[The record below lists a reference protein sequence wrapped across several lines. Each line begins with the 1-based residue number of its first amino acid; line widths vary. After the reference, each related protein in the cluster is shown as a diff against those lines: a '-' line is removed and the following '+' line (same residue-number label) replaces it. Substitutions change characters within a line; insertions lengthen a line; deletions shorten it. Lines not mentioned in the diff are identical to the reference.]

1 MVKVK
6 NFKKWIFPI
15 FLFIFFE
22 FCYSK
27 KVRGLLPKYGF
38 KDFAL
43 IYFVANSLMAIV
55 FIIIIYFVFKN
66 KLNSIDSSKKISLLK
81 SVLISIITFII
92 TFFVIER
99 IIGII
104 IYYIFGQVNSHNG
117 NLLEVSQK
125 SSIFAVFEV
134 VLAGPILEE
143 IVYRR
148 ILFGY
153 LYDLHSG
160 CNKYVRFITS
170 VVVSSIIFGSTHN
183 GVFHPYMLYYVT
195 TGVVCASVYLYT
207 KRISSAIIIHCLTN
221 GIIYLMR
228 IMG

>member
-1 MVKVK
+1 MEKVN
-6 NFKKWIFPI
+6 NFKKWILPVLI
-15 FLFIFFE
+15 FVFFE

-92 TFFVIER
+92 SFFVIER

-117 NLLEVSQK
+117 NLIEISQK

-134 VLAGPILEE
+134 ILAGPILEE

-170 VVVSSIIFGSTHN
+170 VAVSSIIFGSIHN

-195 TGVVCASVYLYT
+195 TGAVCASVYLYT
-207 KRISSAIIIHCLTN
+207 KRISSSIIIHCLTN
-221 GIIYLMR
+221 GIIYLMK
-228 IMG
+228 IIG

>member
-6 NFKKWIFPI
+6 NFKKWILPI

-22 FCYSK
+22 FCYKK
-27 KVRGLLPKYGF
+27 KVMGLLPKYGF

-81 SVLISIITFII
+81 SVLISIIAFII

-104 IYYIFGQVNSHNG
+104 IYYIFGQVNSYNG
-117 NLLEVSQK
+117 NLIEVSQK

-170 VVVSSIIFGSTHN
+170 VVVSSIIFGATHD
-183 GVFHPYMLYYVT
+183 GVFHPFMFQYVT
-195 TGVVCASVYLYT
+195 AGVILSGLYLYT
-207 KRISSAIIIHCLTN
+207 KRISSP
-221 GIIYLMR
+221 
-228 IMG
+228 IMVHILYNLFVLIKRFI

>member
-1 MVKVK
+1 MEKVN
-6 NFKKWIFPI
+6 NFKKWILPVLI
-15 FLFIFFE
+15 FVFFE

-92 TFFVIER
+92 SFFVIER

-117 NLLEVSQK
+117 NLIEISQK
-125 SSIFAVFEV
+125 SSIFAVLKSFW
-134 VLAGPILEE
+134 LDQ
-143 IVYRR
+143 
-148 ILFGY
+148 Y
-153 LYDLHSG
+153 L
-160 CNKYVRFITS
+160 K
-170 VVVSSIIFGSTHN
+170 
-183 GVFHPYMLYYVT
+183 
-195 TGVVCASVYLYT
+195 
-207 KRISSAIIIHCLTN
+207 K
-221 GIIYLMR
+221 
-228 IMG
+228 